1 MNPTEPSNSDKTLE
15 HSVFTTIHRQQRR
28 LTFLTWAAIGLW
40 SLAVIGSAC
49 VLVFYTVFYAPKE
62 KHMLDNYMAKT
73 VLTVPTR
80 SVDRM
85 PGGTPQ
91 DAETIHVL
99 QQSLGAHMHL
109 SYVVTRGVL
118 IVAGALL
125 ILACGTLVTLAL
137 IVFSR
142 RATLH
147 QLQHG
152 LAQIAEQLQ
161 RLQPG
166 DA

>member
-1 MNPTEPSNSDKTLE
+1 MNPTEPSNSDKALE
-15 HSVFTTIHRQQRR
+15 HSVFTTIHSQQRR

-40 SLAVIGSAC
+40 SLAVIGSAG

-62 KHMLDNYMAKT
+62 RHMLDNYGAKSA
-73 VLTVPTR
+73 LNIP
-80 SVDRM
+80 SPSIDRM

-91 DAETIHVL
+91 DAETIRVL
-99 QQSLGAHMHL
+99 KQSLGAHMQL

-118 IVAGALL
+118 IVASALL
-125 ILACGTLVTLAL
+125 ILACGTLVTVAL
-137 IVFSR
+137 VVFSR

-152 LAQIAEQLQ
+152 LAQITEQLQ
-161 RLQPG
+161 RLRSG
-166 DA
+166 DE